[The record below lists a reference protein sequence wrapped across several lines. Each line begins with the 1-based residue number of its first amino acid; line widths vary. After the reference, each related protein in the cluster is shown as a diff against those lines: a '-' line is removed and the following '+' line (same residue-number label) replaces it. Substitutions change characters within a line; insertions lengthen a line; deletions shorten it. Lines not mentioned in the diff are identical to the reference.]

1 VEGRGAC
8 HTALLGR
15 GVKLVVRPGAAG
27 HFSLLDPDRRCM
39 LVPTLSTVQDANRT
53 ALKGHSPE
61 I

>member
-1 VEGRGAC
+1 MAGGGGVA
-8 HTALLGR
+8 TAVLGLE
-15 GVKLVVRPGAAG
+15 VTLVVRPGAGG